1 MIGSAKW
8 HLSGDSPGSP
18 ALVNLCMS
26 HDPALAGLHRGVVA
40 FATGLEAPILS
51 VEPAHRLY
59 APDTGNI
66 HRLEAKSGL
75 ALIAAQYLNESASA
89 AVESLLH
96 DTNLLVVHSLFRG
109 HADLAMR
116 WAAGRRKAYW
126 VVPHGC
132 WDPWG
137 MAHHR
142 IRKEAWMV
150 AVGHRYVANADWV
163 IFASRREAEKAARWT
178 RGARITV
185 AHFPVSLPDLARRD
199 VARQSLR
206 KKLGIPDG
214 DRVLM
219 YAGRLHSM
227 KRPHSVLQAFLQA
240 EIDNVTLVF
249 VGRDDDVTRA
259 ELASAVPSFAT
270 GRVRFTGSLD
280 GKDLDEAFLAA
291 DGLISLSYRE
301 NFGFS
306 VAEACAYALPII
318 VTPGHDLAHDM
329 PTGLGTGNGVG
340 WLLPDLSE
348 AAAAQA
354 IREFATTSEGQL
366 RNIGQTGRRWVA
378 DQLSPSD
385 FRDRLKALMPC

>member
-8 HLSGDSPGSP
+8 HLAGDSPGS
-18 ALVNLCMS
+18 AAMVNLCMR

-40 FATGLEAPILS
+40 FAMGLEAPILS

-66 HRLEAKSGL
+66 HRLEAKGGL
-75 ALIAAQYLNESASA
+75 ASIAAQYLNESATA
-89 AVESLLH
+89 AAEGLLH

-109 HADLAMR
+109 HADFAMR

-163 IFASRREAEKAARWT
+163 IFASRREAEKAAPWT

-199 VARQSLR
+199 AARQSLR
-206 KKLGIPDG
+206 KRLAIPEG
-214 DRVLM
+214 DRILM

-227 KRPHSVLQAFLQA
+227 KRPHSVLQAFLRA

-270 GRVRFTGSLD
+270 GRVRFAGSLD
-280 GKDLDEAFLAA
+280 GEDLDEAFLAA
-291 DGLISLSYRE
+291 DGFISLSYRE
-301 NFGFS
+301 NFGYS
-306 VAEACAYALPII
+306 LAEACGYALPII
-318 VTPGHDLAHDM
+318 VTPGHDLAYEM
-329 PTGLGTGNGVG
+329 PMGVRPDNGVG

-348 AAAAQA
+348 TAATQA
-354 IREFATTSEGQL
+354 IRAFATSSEARL
-366 RNIGQTGRRWVA
+366 RGIGQVGRRWVA
-378 DQLSPSD
+378 DHLSAAD
-385 FRDRLKALMPC
+385 FRDRLVALMPS

>member
-1 MIGSAKW
+1 MG
-8 HLSGDSPGSP
+8 L
-18 ALVNLCMS
+18 
-26 HDPALAGLHRGVVA
+26 DPALAGLHRGVVA

-59 APDTGNI
+59 APDTENI
-66 HRLEAKSGL
+66 YRLEATSGL
-75 ALIAAQYLNESASA
+75 AAISAQYLNASA
-89 AVESLLH
+89 AAAAESLLR
-96 DTNLLVVHSLFRG
+96 DTDLLVVHSLFRA
-109 HADLAMR
+109 HADFAMR
-116 WAAGRRKAYW
+116 WAAERRKHYW

-137 MAHHR
+137 MAHHW

-163 IFASRREAEKAARWT
+163 IFASRREAEKANRWT

-185 AHFPVSLPDLARRD
+185 APFPVSLPALARQD
-199 VARQSLR
+199 AARQSLR
-206 KKLGIPDG
+206 KKLAIPER
-214 DRVLM
+214 DRILM
-219 YAGRLHSM
+219 YVGRLHSM
-227 KRPHSVLQAFLQA
+227 KRPQSVLQAFLRA
-240 EIDNVTLVF
+240 EIQNLTLVF

-259 ELASAVPSFAT
+259 ELAHALPSFAA
-270 GRVRFTGSLD
+270 GRVRFAGLLD
-280 GKDLDEAFLAA
+280 GEDLDEAFLAA

-329 PTGLGTGNGVG
+329 PTGLGPGNGVG

-354 IREFATTSEGQL
+354 IREFATTSEAQL
-366 RNIGQTGRRWVA
+366 RKIGQTGRRWVA
-378 DQLSPSD
+378 DHLSPTD